1 MERGVNRGEV
11 WLAEVAQKVRPVV
24 VLTRDAVID
33 VRSRVTVADVTTSIR
48 GLAVEVPIDD
58 DIGLDRPS
66 VVNCDGLYTVPR
78 RALTRRV
85 SRLDDDT
92 MRQVCWAVNR
102 ALGC

>member
-1 MERGVNRGEV
+1 MNRGDV

-24 VLTRDAVID
+24 VLTRDAVIE
-33 VRSRVTVADVTTSIR
+33 VRSRVTVAEVTTSIR

-58 DIGLDRPS
+58 DLGLDRPS
-66 VVNCDGLYTVPR
+66 VVNCDGLYTVSR

-85 SRLDDDT
+85 ARLDDDT
-92 MRQVCWAVNR
+92 MRHVCWALNR

>member
-1 MERGVNRGEV
+1 MERQVNRGDV
-11 WLAEVAQKVRPVV
+11 WLGEVARKVRPVV
-24 VLTRDAVID
+24 VLTREEVID
-33 VRSRVTVADVTTSIR
+33 VRSRVTVAEVTTSIR

-78 RALTRRV
+78 RVLTRRV

-92 MRQVCWAVNR
+92 MRQVCWALNR